1 MWDLAGEGVCLQEGA
16 SGSCSVSPHRSLC
29 GDAGDCGKGA
39 QTPEW
44 PLKERI
50 RPLEARADTT
60 QGQGTAA
67 LRTCEH
73 VQSPLQ
79 GIHMVL
85 LVSLCDFSV
94 NGEERSAIITW
105 GSGNMF
111 NLLKD
116 LNCENPENH

>member
-16 SGSCSVSPHRSLC
+16 SGSCSGSPHGSLG

-50 RPLEARADTT
+50 CSLEARADTT
-60 QGQGTAA
+60 QGRGTAA
-67 LRTCEH
+67 LRTCEL
-73 VQSPLQ
+73 VQFPLQ
-79 GIHMVL
+79 GIHML
-85 LVSLCDFSV
+85 LILSLCNFSV
-94 NGEERSAIITW
+94 NGQERSALTTW

-111 NLLKD
+111 N
-116 LNCENPENH
+116 C